1 MNYSWYTEP
10 SNINSPDLIHQ
21 ILAYG
26 KLEEILNLRK
36 KEGREK
42 LSQLFLSHPKNVYS
56 APSLHF
62 IKKFILGI
70 DGQLDEK
77 KYLKNAPRYIRQ

>member
-10 SNINSPDLIHQ
+10 SNINSSDTIHQ

-42 LSQLFLSHPKNVYS
+42 LNQLFLTHPKKVYS
-56 APSLHF
+56 SSSFYF

-70 DGQLDEK
+70 DGQLDDQ
-77 KYLKNAPRYIRQ
+77 KYLKNSPRYRA

>member
-10 SNINSPDLIHQ
+10 SNINSADTIHQ

-26 KLEEILNLRK
+26 KLEEVLSLRK

-42 LSQLFLSHPKNVYS
+42 LCQVFLTHPKKVYS
-56 APSLHF
+56 PSSLYF

-70 DGQLDEK
+70 DEQLDEK